1 VWSVNFSADKAL
13 RVVFDYNESLMATN
27 KTQLQNAV
35 AHLSR
40 HDPVLAPIIK
50 RAGLAA
56 ISPHRN
62 YYWALVDSIISQQ
75 LSVKAAR
82 TIEGRFQA
90 LFATELPEPAAILE
104 KSIEELRSVGLSNAK
119 AHYVR
124 DLAQHIIDGRVRF
137 DQLDQQSN
145 ETIIT
150 ELTDV
155 KGIGEW
161 TAHMFLI
168 FCMGRLDVLAP
179 GDLGIRNGIH
189 TLYKLADVPSSHEVR
204 DIARI
209 NNWHPYESV
218 ACWYV
223 WHSLDNKPAV

>member
-1 VWSVNFSADKAL
+1 MTTTKA
-13 RVVFDYNESLMATN
+13 
-27 KTQLQNAV
+27 QLQNA
-35 AHLSR
+35 ATHLSR

-50 RAGLAA
+50 QAGLAA
-56 ISPHRN
+56 LSSHRN

-90 LFATELPEPAAILE
+90 LFATELPEPSAILE

-119 AHYVR
+119 AHYIH
-124 DLAQHIIDGRVRF
+124 DLAQHIVDGRVRF
-137 DQLDQQSN
+137 DQLDHQSN
-145 ETIIT
+145 ETIMS

-179 GDLGIRNGIH
+179 GDLGIRNGIRI
-189 TLYKLADVPSSHEVR
+189 LYNLAAVPRPDQVR
-204 DIARI
+204 DIAKL

-218 ACWYV
+218 ACWYI
-223 WHSLDNKPAV
+223 WHSLDNKPAA